1 MIAGLSW
8 VKYSMMSSRS
18 LNICLKE
25 SYQAAFTYP
34 PALILRDILSMIPWL
49 LRWLFKLVLVCFLGM
64 VDPRDTCNH
73 IPISQMS
80 LLSFQVFWGSHI
92 PRKVCYNESVPVSYR
107 QIGKM
112 FCPCCLL
119 RWFFRVVLLCFFLM
133 WDPSDTCNIS
143 AVSNAKPKLIPA
155 NVVGIG
161 YFKENMRLSQG
172 QGLHF

>member
-73 IPISQMS
+73 IPISQMIYHHS
-80 LLSFQVFWGSHI
+80 RCSEVHTSRERFATMDLYLFLIG
-92 PRKVCYNESVPVSYR
+92 RLARYSVPVSRR
-107 QIGKM
+107 QIGKI

-119 RWFFRVVLLCFFLM
+119 RGFFRVVLLCFFLM
-133 WDPSDTCNIS
+133 CDPNDTCNIS
-143 AVSNAKPKLIPA
+143 AVSNAKSKLIW
-155 NVVGIG
+155 
-161 YFKENMRLSQG
+161 
-172 QGLHF
+172 